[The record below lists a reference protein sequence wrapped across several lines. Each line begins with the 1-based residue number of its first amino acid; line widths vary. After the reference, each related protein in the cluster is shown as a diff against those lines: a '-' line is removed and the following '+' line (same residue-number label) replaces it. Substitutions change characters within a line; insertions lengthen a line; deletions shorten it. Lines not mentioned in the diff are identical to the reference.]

1 MVELFKKNIRYI
13 SYAFQANR
21 LYSGLIVLLNILA
34 NCMPALKILT
44 IGKIIDD
51 ISSNA
56 VSSNAILGY
65 IILIISIYLVE
76 YCINAIQ
83 SMVLYKFSVIIN
95 TYMEDQFY
103 QKLSFVKYSI
113 LEDKKN
119 NDLIFKVNNG
129 IEKKFAESFS
139 KILEFIGFLVRVAS
153 ILLAVIST
161 SIWTGFVLLLI
172 LICLTPLYLKM
183 GEENHAAYTEANRE
197 YRRAKSFRQIITDR
211 EFANERETFQYL
223 DYYNQRWYEK
233 YLSAIGK
240 ELKASKKNHLK
251 ILFITAMIALLT
263 TLLSGVL
270 IPSLVTGQLSLGVF
284 IITVTQLYNLV
295 HYMSWN
301 FSYLMDDLTENKLY
315 IEDFD
320 VFMDFDEVS
329 KTRNAKTITDGENN
343 YEIVV
348 EHLSFKYPGCE
359 KYVLKDFS
367 FTFSSGKH
375 YAIVGK
381 NGAGKSTLVK
391 LLLGLYDEY
400 EGRILIN
407 GIDMRSLAK
416 DDIIN
421 IYSVVFQDYARYA
434 LTIMENILLDYPSD
448 AENTQ
453 KVHDTLKQLNLFQD
467 IQKLKEGLHTYL
479 GKLDSNGTDLSEG
492 QWQKIAIAR
501 CAMVDAGIYIL
512 DEPSSSLDPISE
524 KHLYDMYNH
533 VFDKK
538 TTIVITHRLG
548 NTKNQ
553 DEIIVLDEGMVA
565 EHGNHSSLMR
575 QKSIYYEMFN
585 KQRGWYCEEK
595 E

>member
-183 GEENHAAYTEANRE
+183 GEENYAAYTEANRE

-320 VFMDFDEVS
+320 VFMHFDEVS
-329 KTRNAKTITDGENN
+329 KTRNAKIITDGENN

-421 IYSVVFQDYARYA
+421 IYSVVFQDYAKYA

-453 KVHDTLKQLNLFQD
+453 KVYDTLKQLNLFQD

-565 EHGNHSSLMR
+565 EYGNHSSLMR